1 MDMSQIAFDWSRA
14 RAFLATAETGSLSAA
29 ARALGLTQPTL
40 GRQVAQLEQDLG
52 LTLFDRTGRALVLT
66 PAGRALLPRARA
78 MAEAAL
84 AFSRAAAGLSDQIDG
99 RVVITASEFY
109 AAFRLPAIIAT
120 LQAAHPGIEVELRA
134 SNDIS
139 DLAGREAD
147 IALRNTRPQD
157 PDLIGRRLPDDQG
170 FFYGSAAYL
179 ASLGPLDSAADLG
192 RARFLAWDQGPAL
205 PDLLGQM
212 GVPLGAA
219 SFPVTTASHL
229 VQWQMAQAGLGLA
242 AFPRAEG
249 DAHLT
254 RVPHLAP
261 VPFPVWLVAHRDL
274 AHSKRLRLV
283 WDLLAA
289 RLPQA
294 AENPSG
300 S

>member
-1 MDMSQIAFDWSRA
+1 MDMSQISFDWSRA

-40 GRQVAQLEQDLG
+40 GRQVAQLEDDLG

-84 AFSRAAAGLSDQIDG
+84 AFSRAAAGLSDQVDG
-99 RVVITASEFY
+99 RVVLTASEFY
-109 AAFRLPAIIAT
+109 AAFRLPPVIAA
-120 LQAAHPGIEVELRA
+120 LQAANPGIEVEVRA
-134 SNDIS
+134 SNEVS
-139 DLAGREAD
+139 DLARREAD
-147 IALRNTRPQD
+147 IALRNTRPED
-157 PDLIGRRLPDDQG
+157 PELIGRRLADDEG
-170 FFYGSAAYL
+170 HFYGSASYV
-179 ASLGPLDSAADLG
+179 ASLGEITGPADLA

-205 PDLLGQM
+205 ANLLTSM
-212 GVPLGAA
+212 GVPLGPH

-229 VQWQMAQAGLGLA
+229 VQWQMTQAGLGLA
-242 AFPRAEG
+242 AFPRAVG
-249 DAHLT
+249 DRHLT

-289 RLPQA
+289 MLPQA
-294 AENPSG
+294 AGPSSG